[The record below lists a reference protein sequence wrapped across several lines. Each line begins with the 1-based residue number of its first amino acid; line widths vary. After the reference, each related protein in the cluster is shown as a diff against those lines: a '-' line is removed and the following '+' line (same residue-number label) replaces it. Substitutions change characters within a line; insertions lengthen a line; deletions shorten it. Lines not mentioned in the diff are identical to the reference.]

1 MLQPHLDDQHFIYWL
16 EMFPNKLRL
25 IDKYKNMLREE
36 ALHDTVKD
44 LFKILVDYF
53 FNVRIKVKEKL

>member
-1 MLQPHLDDQHFIYWL
+1 
-16 EMFPNKLRL
+16 MFPNKLRL